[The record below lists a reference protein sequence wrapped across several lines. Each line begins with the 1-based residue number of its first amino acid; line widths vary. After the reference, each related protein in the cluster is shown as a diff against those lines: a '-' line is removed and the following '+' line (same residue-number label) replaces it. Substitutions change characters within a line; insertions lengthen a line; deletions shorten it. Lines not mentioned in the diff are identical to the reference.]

1 MAAPTTQIILTN
13 KQLKELIKQQQLSC
27 HNQ

>member
-1 MAAPTTQIILTN
+1 MATPTTQIILKD
-13 KQLKELIKQQQLSC
+13 KQLKELIKQQQLSY

>member
-1 MAAPTTQIILTN
+1 MATPTTQIILTN
-13 KQLKELIKQQQLSC
+13 KQLKELIKQQQLSY

>member
-1 MAAPTTQIILTN
+1 MATPTTQIILTD

>member
-1 MAAPTTQIILTN
+1 MAAPTTQIVLTA
-13 KQLKELIKQQQLSC
+13 KELKELIRQQQLSC